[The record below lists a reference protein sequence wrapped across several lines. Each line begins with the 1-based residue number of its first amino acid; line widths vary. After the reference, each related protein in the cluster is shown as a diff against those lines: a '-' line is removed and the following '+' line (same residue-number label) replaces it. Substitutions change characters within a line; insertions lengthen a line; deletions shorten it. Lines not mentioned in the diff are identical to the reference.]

1 MNFQAVNQGNGGLVV
16 MNGTIAELGVQ
27 KLNKKG
33 NPYMSVKIADTT
45 GEKHSVTIQAG
56 KTGLPNASMLG
67 KLCVFALS
75 TYQGQNGIA
84 YSGFCNGLAV
94 QNPVNPTQQQYQQ
107 TMQQR
112 LKPQAA
118 PQPAVQTDKAI
129 VDWEAKDMR
138 MARMNAL
145 TNATSLVTTL
155 AEIMNKPEECTP
167 ASVKMIALAY
177 VDFIYNTAKKPADM
191 TTAELLDTP
200 ASVDDDIPF
209 GNEEGTYEERN

>member
-112 LKPQAA
+112 LKPQTQ
-118 PQPAVQTDKAI
+118 QPVPQTDKAI

-138 MARMNAL
+138 MARMCAL
-145 TNATSLVTTL
+145 NNATLFVTTF
-155 AEIMNKPEECTP
+155 AELLGKPEECTP
-167 ASVKMIALAY
+167 AAIKAVFSTF
-177 VDFIYNTAKKPADM
+177 VDLIYGNPAKKPADM
-191 TTAELLDTP
+191 TTAELLATP
-200 ASVDDDIPF
+200 AEVDDLPF
-209 GNEEGTYEERN
+209 GNEDGTYEERN